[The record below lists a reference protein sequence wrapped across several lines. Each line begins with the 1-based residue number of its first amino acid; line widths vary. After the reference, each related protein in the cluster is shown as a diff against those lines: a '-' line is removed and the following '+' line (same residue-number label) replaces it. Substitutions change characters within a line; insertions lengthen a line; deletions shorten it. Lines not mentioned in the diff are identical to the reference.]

1 MPSLSNSIL
10 HAEYLFK
17 FLVSLYHLLN
27 DKEWNETLQQSNVKK
42 MNIQNANDVSLDEN
56 LEGPITASHLKAVKM
71 SEAVGVLRVKSSEF

>member
-42 MNIQNANDVSLDEN
+42 MNIQNANDD
-56 LEGPITASHLKAVKM
+56 
-71 SEAVGVLRVKSSEF
+71 